1 MQDLRV
7 ALVQS
12 DPCWEDI
19 DRNLELH
26 EKLLENVESDVI
38 VLPEMFTT
46 GFTMN
51 AEKLAEAP
59 EGKTLRWM
67 GEIAIEKTACVAGS
81 FIVRENGSYF
91 NRFYW
96 INPFGNYRYFDK
108 RHLFRMGGENR
119 IYTAGDERQLV
130 VWKGW
135 SILPLICYDLRFPV
149 WARNRSIDEQ
159 PEYDCLIYI
168 ASWPEKRRN
177 HWMQLLQARAIE
189 NQSYLLGVNRVGTDG
204 NNLNYSGDSCILQY
218 DGVPLG
224 SEYKKTAV
232 LQSVLSKEKLQS
244 YRQSFPAWKD
254 GDEFSLQDLT

>member
-51 AEKLAEAP
+51 AAKLAEAP
-59 EGKTLRWM
+59 EGKTLQWM
-67 GEIAIEKTACVAGS
+67 SRISREKTACVMGS
-81 FIVRENGSYF
+81 FIVQEKDQYF
-91 NRFYW
+91 NRLYS
-96 INPFGNYRYFDK
+96 INPFGNYRFYDK
-108 RHLFRMGGENR
+108 RHLFRMGGEDR
-119 IYTAGDERQLV
+119 IYTAGSERQLV

-149 WARNRSIDEQ
+149 WARNRMQEDQ

-189 NQSYLLGVNRVGTDG
+189 NQSFLLGVNRIGTDG
-204 NNLNYSGDSCILQY
+204 RDFAYSGDSCILQY
-218 DGVPLG
+218 DGVPLA
-224 SEYKKTAV
+224 SEYKKATV
-232 LQSVLSKEKLQS
+232 LQSVLSKEKLRS
-244 YRQSFPAWKD
+244 YRKGFPAWKD
-254 GDEFSLQDLT
+254 GDEFSLQF